1 VILTVNNLFYYRQ
14 RLQKKIALLLSL
26 LFILFLPV
34 ASFAFGIEFAG
45 GAWYQSPNGFLSYDK
60 TRVGDDLDLND
71 DLNYGDEWQPSG
83 RLILDM
89 PLFIPNINIMATPME
104 WDETGSKNLNFQ
116 FGRKTFSANIP
127 FDSKLK
133 MNHLDVALFY
143 GLPLVRKATGDVL
156 NIDLG
161 LNVRLLDFEAKINQR
176 RIGIEESISYLLP
189 LPMLYAG
196 MQIEPLKYLAFEF
209 EGRGIGWNSNYY
221 ISVIGRVKAKPYGP
235 FFVAGGYRYDTV
247 KIDYKNVD
255 VEAEIQGPFAEAGF
269 EF

>member
-34 ASFAFGIEFAG
+34 AFFAFGIEFAG

-83 RLILDM
+83 RLILDI
-89 PLFIPNINIMATPME
+89 PLLIPN
-104 WDETGSKNLNFQ
+104 
-116 FGRKTFSANIP
+116 
-127 FDSKLK
+127 
-133 MNHLDVALFY
+133 
-143 GLPLVRKATGDVL
+143 
-156 NIDLG
+156 
-161 LNVRLLDFEAKINQR
+161 
-176 RIGIEESISYLLP
+176 
-189 LPMLYAG
+189 
-196 MQIEPLKYLAFEF
+196 
-209 EGRGIGWNSNYY
+209 
-221 ISVIGRVKAKPYGP
+221 
-235 FFVAGGYRYDTV
+235 DTV

-255 VEAEIQGPFAEAGF
+255 AEAEIQGPFAEAGF